1 MHRALRVHTCGESCT
16 GKGEMHGVSIF
27 PSASSMTVSS
37 STSVFEESCLCLI
50 DCVEP
55 LPLYEGIDLCLVK

>member
-1 MHRALRVHTCGESCT
+1 MHTCGESCT
-16 GKGEMHGVSIF
+16 GEGEYISGGVSGEFRPCLAPSFSGF

-37 STSVFEESCLCLI
+37 PASVLEESCLCLI

-55 LPLYEGIDLCLVK
+55 LPLS